1 MLTSLKQKIFLLNA
15 TFIVIVVFGSIFL
28 GYQIN
33 KTQQGSSEQDTS
45 IDQLSNLSELEGEF
59 AKLRE
64 SGLLFAMLFTDNAK
78 KEVELHYQNTINLIG
93 KSNSPELENL
103 AEPIEAYNDILK
115 KMAISFINDDVVGG
129 ASLLS
134 DAYKISSS
142 TEEIIT
148 TNIRKLEKRIRQLSA
163 ENTAKQSV
171 TSRTIKASILLQVLL
186 VIVLGIGFTFL
197 LSKIIVTPLVSLRKT
212 ITTIQKNG
220 DLTLRAEVRSKD
232 EIGELSKSFN
242 VMIENLNSI
251 VSNVRTQSEEVS
263 TSASQLSSI
272 TTTTAKGTYKQLEE
286 TKHLANIIE
295 QLSNAIEEI
304 VNNATDASNSAEE
317 TNEAALSGHSIVGK
331 TVNDINQLTIDMEQA
346 SVVIEKVKTDSENI
360 GTVLDVIKTIAEQT
374 NLLAL
379 NAAIEAARAGEQGR
393 GFAVVADEVRT
404 LAQRTQDST
413 IEIENLVATLQTGA
427 QDAVKVMTTS
437 QEKVNTTA
445 SQAQQAG
452 KALDDIKNA
461 IQGILTMNTNIAS
474 GARLQIEATKN
485 VCDNI
490 STITDISQQT
500 AKGTDQTSTASDQL
514 DRLGNQL
521 KSSISQFKV

>member
-15 TFIVIVVFGSIFL
+15 CFIVIVVCGSIFL

-45 IDQLSNLSELEGEF
+45 IDQLSNLGELESEF
-59 AKLRE
+59 SKLRE
-64 SGLLFAMLFTDNAK
+64 TGLLFAMLFRDDT
-78 KEVELHYQNTINLIG
+78 KEAVEKHYANTISLIG
-93 KSNSPELENL
+93 KSGSPELEKL
-103 AEPIEAYNDILK
+103 AKPIEEYNNILK
-115 KMAISFINDDVVGG
+115 KMAISFVNDDRVSG
-129 ASLLS
+129 SLLLS
-134 DAYKISSS
+134 DAYKISDSIEK
-142 TEEIIT
+142 TIT
-148 TNIRKLEKRIRQLSA
+148 TNIQSLEEHIRQLSA
-163 ENTAKQSV
+163 ENSEKQAA
-171 TSRTIKASILLQVLL
+171 TSRTIKVSILLQVIL
-186 VIVLGIGFTFL
+186 VIALGVGFTFL

-212 ITTIQKNG
+212 ITTIQKDG
-220 DLTLRAEVRSKD
+220 DLTLRADVDSKD
-232 EIGELSKSFN
+232 EIGQLSKSFN
-242 VMIENLNSI
+242 IMIDNLNSI

-263 TSASQLSSI
+263 TSASQLSGI

-304 VNNATDASNSAEE
+304 VNNATDASKSAEE
-317 TNEAALSGHSIVGK
+317 TNDTALSGHSIVGK
-331 TVNDINQLTIDMEQA
+331 TVDDINQLTIDMEQA

-413 IEIENLVATLQTGA
+413 IEIENLVVTLQTGA
-427 QDAVKVMTTS
+427 QDAVTVMNTS

-461 IQGILTMNTNIAS
+461 IQVILSMNTDIAS
-474 GARLQIEATKN
+474 EARLQIEATKN
-485 VCDNI
+485 VRENI
-490 STITDISQQT
+490 DTITEISQQT

-514 DRLGNQL
+514 DSLGNQL